1 MSFVHLHVH
10 TEYSLLDGA
19 CRLDRLFFILLLVKD
34 LIENLPQLLLVGNY
48 LAQPLQP
55 LGIVRALDPQ
65 SQVAALVI
73 LLVQMFLRS
82 QPMPLA
88 VEREEVGQTVLH
100 RAANDQLGYYQPIG
114 LGHDATIDR
123 AWRTGCRGAVI
134 LRSLSNR
141 YDLLLRKP
149 AAQLPV
155 GKDDACRVGVVVL
168 ASEPKAR
175 IVVRRNRIYHLGI
188 HVERLGEL
196 RAALDHLVGVVA
208 AMATVESVI

>member
-1 MSFVHLHVH
+1 
-10 TEYSLLDGA
+10 
-19 CRLDRLFFILLLVKD
+19 
-34 LIENLPQLLLVGNY
+34 
-48 LAQPLQP
+48 
-55 LGIVRALDPQ
+55 
-65 SQVAALVI
+65 
-73 LLVQMFLRS
+73 
-82 QPMPLA
+82 MPLA
-88 VEREEVGQTVLH
+88 VERGEVGQTVLH
-100 RAANDQLGYYQPIG
+100 RAANDQLGYYQPVG

-155 GKDDACRVGVVVL
+155 GKDDACRIGVVVL

-188 HVERLGEL
+188 HIERLGEL
-196 RAALDHLVGVVA
+196 RAALDHLMGVVA
-208 AMATVESVI
+208 AVATVESVI